1 MKLIFAHVE
10 NFGTLKDFS
19 LSFNEGLNAHCME
32 NGEGKSTLIA
42 FLKCMLFGLSDSRS
56 RDLTENERKRYLP
69 WQGGAF
75 GGYLTVEHEGAE
87 YRIVRRFGARPAEDT
102 LAVFDERTGAPTNAL
117 GKIPGQTLF
126 GIDAEGFSICSIFSE
141 RGYCAQLENESII
154 ARLGSEDSVQG
165 ASAALDLLAEERRI
179 YEKRGGRGMLS
190 ELEDELTIKKES
202 REMREAE
209 AAALPEKER
218 AFLSAKAALAAL
230 TEESEDAALA
240 EKKKRPTLIWAFI
253 LLAASLS
260 AAALSVIGSSFSRLA
275 LIGFLPAIILLFLG
289 IHAFFANI
297 NLQKEEK
304 FQNCSNASPSS
315 LAGKKGIFEERY
327 RASTESERAYEAA
340 RDARE
345 EAALLSAEIELLEK
359 KRERIQTHLSDIKKT
374 EELLEGALTAYRE
387 KRASLSHTFFGE
399 HLHALG
405 IKDGEAY
412 RLGDRFAVSFL
423 DGSSYHAADTLSR
436 GGKDLVSLA
445 RSLALTSALPTALA
459 LPLFLDDPFLSY
471 DDGRLA
477 TALSTLGALAKDRQ
491 ILYLT
496 CSHSR
501 MP

>member
-19 LSFNEGLNAHCME
+19 LSFTEGLNAHCME
-32 NGEGKSTLIA
+32 NGAGKSTLIA

-56 RDLTENERKRYLP
+56 RNLSENERKRYLP
-69 WQGGAF
+69 WQGGTF

-102 LAVFDERTGAPTNAL
+102 LAVFEEHTGAPTDAL
-117 GKIPGQTLF
+117 GKIPGQTVF

-141 RGYCAQLENESII
+141 SGYRAQLENESII
-154 ARLGSEDSVQG
+154 AHLGSEDSIRG
-165 ASAALDLLAEERRI
+165 ASTALDLLAEERRM

-190 ELEDELTIKKES
+190 ELEDELAAKKES

-209 AAALPEKER
+209 AEALPEKEQ

-230 TEESEDAALA
+230 TEESKDAAPAEKRPTFFGAIILFAAALA
-240 EKKKRPTLIWAFI
+240 
-253 LLAASLS
+253 AAT
-260 AAALSVIGSSFSRLA
+260 LSVIGSSFSRLA
-275 LIGFLPAIILLFLG
+275 LIGLLPSFILLFFG
-289 IHAFFANI
+289 IRAYFANI
-297 NLQKEEK
+297 RLQKEDV
-304 FQNCSNASPSS
+304 NNATPSA
-315 LAGKKGIFEERY
+315 LASKKGVFEERY
-327 RASTESERAYEAA
+327 RACAESERAYEAA

-345 EAALLSAEIELLEK
+345 EAALLAAEIELLEK

-374 EELLEGALTAYRE
+374 EELLEGAQIAYRE
-387 KRASLSHTFFGE
+387 KRASLSHSFFRE

-405 IKDGEAY
+405 LKDGEAY

-423 DGSSYHAADTLSR
+423 DGSAYHAADSLSR

-445 RSLALTSALPTALA
+445 RSLALTSAFPAAPA
-459 LPLFLDDPFLSY
+459 LPLMLDDPFLSY
-471 DDGRLA
+471 DDERLA
-477 TALSTLGALAKDRQ
+477 TALSMLGTLAKDRQ